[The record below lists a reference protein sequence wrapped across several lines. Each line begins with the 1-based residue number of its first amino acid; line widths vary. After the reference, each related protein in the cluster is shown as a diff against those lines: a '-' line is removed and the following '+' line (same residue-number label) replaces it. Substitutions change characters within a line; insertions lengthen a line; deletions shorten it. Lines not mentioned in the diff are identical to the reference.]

1 MKDLKQAL
9 ERVIQRIIIPS
20 YPEVLSFEVI
30 PSIFSNILH
39 VNVKIPR
46 GYRDKA
52 RLMKLN
58 SELKSLHVWSLTIWV
73 ISVLIT
79 RTYKKTPTFL

>member
-58 SELKSLHVWSLTIWV
+58 SELKSLARMVSDNLGN
-73 ISVLIT
+73 ISINYSDL
-79 RTYKKTPTFL
+79 

>member
-46 GYRDKA
+46 GYRDKG

-58 SELKSLHVWSLTIWV
+58 SELKSLARMVSDNLGN
-73 ISVLIT
+73 ISINYSDL
-79 RTYKKTPTFL
+79 

>member
-39 VNVKIPR
+39 INIKIPR
-46 GYRDKA
+46 GYRDKV

-58 SELKSLHVWSLTIWV
+58 SELKSLARMVSDNLGN
-73 ISVLIT
+73 ISVHYSDL
-79 RTYKKTPTFL
+79 

>member
-9 ERVIQRIIIPS
+9 ERVIQRIVIPS
-20 YPEVLSFEVI
+20 HPEVLSFEVI

-39 VNVKIPR
+39 INIKIPR
-46 GYRDKA
+46 GYRDKV

-58 SELKSLHVWSLTIWV
+58 SELKSLARMVSDNLDN
-73 ISVLIT
+73 ISIHYSDL
-79 RTYKKTPTFL
+79 

>member
-39 VNVKIPR
+39 INVKFPR
-46 GYRDKA
+46 GYPDKA
-52 RLMKLN
+52 KLMKLN
-58 SELKSLHVWSLTIWV
+58 SELKSLARMVSDNLGN
-73 ISVLIT
+73 ISIHYSDL
-79 RTYKKTPTFL
+79 

>member
-9 ERVIQRIIIPS
+9 ERVIKRIIIPS

-30 PSIFSNILH
+30 PSIFSNIIH
-39 VNVKIPR
+39 INVKIPR

-58 SELKSLHVWSLTIWV
+58 SELKTLARMVSDNLDN
-73 ISVLIT
+73 ISIHYSDL
-79 RTYKKTPTFL
+79 

>member
-9 ERVIQRIIIPS
+9 ERVIKRIIIPS
-20 YPEVLSFEVI
+20 YPEVSSFEVI
-30 PSIFSNILH
+30 PSIFSNIIH
-39 VNVKIPR
+39 INVKIPR

-58 SELKSLHVWSLTIWV
+58 SELKTLARMVSDNLDN
-73 ISVLIT
+73 ISIHYSDL
-79 RTYKKTPTFL
+79 